1 MYIGID
7 VGGTSVKWGIIDNQ
21 LNIVEKSSFPT
32 NKESDIALLQDICA
46 VVNEKKKKYK
56 FDYVGIGSPGLVDS
70 SLGVIKGSSNTPFK
84 NTNAADIITRL
95 TGLKAYVENDA
106 NCAAF
111 GEFCASGATLKN
123 VIMLTLGTGVGG
135 GIIIDGKLFS
145 GSSGKGG
152 ELGHMI
158 ISHGGKKCPCGRNGC
173 FEAYASVTAL
183 IKMFRERLEKDGT
196 IGGAKLS
203 AEEIDGKKIFELAS
217 FENEVACSLLS
228 EYFSY
233 LASGI
238 DTLIN
243 IFDPELI
250 VLAGGI
256 TNQKE
261 TLIKHL
267 QPHLKPEWNIQISR
281 LGNDAGFIGAALLG
295 K

>member
-7 VGGTSVKWGIIDNQ
+7 VGGTSVKWGIVDNQ

-46 VVNEKKKKYK
+46 VVNEKKKKYS
-56 FDYVGIGSPGLVDS
+56 FDFVGMGSPGLVDS
-70 SLGVIKGSSNTPFK
+70 SLGIIRDSANTPFE
-84 NTNAADIITRL
+84 NTNAAQIITQL

-106 NCAAF
+106 NCAAY
-111 GEFCASGATLKN
+111 GEFCASGASLKN

-158 ISHGGKKCPCGRNGC
+158 ISHGGKKCTCGRNGC
-173 FEAYASVTAL
+173 LEAYASVTAL
-183 IKMFRERLEKDGT
+183 VKMFRERLEKDGT
-196 IGGAKLS
+196 IGGVNVS
-203 AEEIDGKKIFELAS
+203 PEEIDGKFIFDLAS
-217 FENEVACSLLS
+217 KNNKVACELLD

-233 LASGI
+233 LASGF
-238 DTLIN
+238 DTLVN

-256 TNQKE
+256 TNEKE
-261 TLIKHL
+261 ILMKHL
-267 QPHLKPEWNIQISR
+267 TPHLNPEWNIQISR
-281 LGNDAGFIGAALLG
+281 LGNNAGFIGAALLG
-295 K
+295 R

>member
-7 VGGTSVKWGIIDNQ
+7 VGGTSVKWGIVDNQ

-46 VVNEKKKKYK
+46 IINEKKKKYT
-56 FDYVGIGSPGLVDS
+56 FDFVGMGTPGFVDS
-70 SLGVIKGSSNTPFK
+70 VNGVIKGSSNTPFK
-84 NTNAADIITRL
+84 NTRAAEIITKL
-95 TGLKAYVENDA
+95 TGLKAYVDNDA
-106 NCAAF
+106 NCAAY
-111 GEFCASGATLKN
+111 GEFCASGASLKN
-123 VIMLTLGTGVGG
+123 VVMLTLGTGVGG

-158 ISHGGKKCPCGRNGC
+158 IAHGGKKCTCGRNGC
-173 FEAYASVTAL
+173 LEAYASVTAL
-183 IKMFRERLEKDGT
+183 IKMFRERLEKDGS
-196 IGGAKLS
+196 IGGVKLTP
-203 AEEIDGKKIFELAS
+203 EEIDGKRIFDIAS
-217 FENEVACSLLS
+217 TNNKVACELLD

-238 DTLIN
+238 DTIEN
-243 IFDPELI
+243 IFDPEMI

-256 TNQKE
+256 TNEKE
-261 TLIKHL
+261 TLMKHL
-267 QPHLKPEWNIQISR
+267 TPHIRPDWNIQISQ